1 MSQTLITDIQIYI
14 RKSYVID
21 IPLITAVSFRG
32 NTKTLSPKATMPVST
47 WPDTQNPDPVPLNIS
62 LTENRNGLS
71 IWRSG
76 HLKLLITLTN
86 VGPVYLHDYTITINT
101 LFYFMLNILYV
112 LNKYLNNYT
121 N

>member
-1 MSQTLITDIQIYI
+1 MSQTLIAGIQIYI
-14 RKSYVID
+14 RKSYMID

-32 NTKTLSPKATMPVST
+32 NTRTLSPKATMPVST

-86 VGPVYLHDYTITINT
+86 VGPVYLHDYTQSQLIH
-101 LFYFMLNILYV
+101 YFILNIYV